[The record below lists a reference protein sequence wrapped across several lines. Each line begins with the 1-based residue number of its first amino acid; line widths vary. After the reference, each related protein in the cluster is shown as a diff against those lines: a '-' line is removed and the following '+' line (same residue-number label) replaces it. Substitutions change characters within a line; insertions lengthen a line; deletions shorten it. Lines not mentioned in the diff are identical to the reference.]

1 LVSFVN
7 QTNLNVKLSK
17 NLRGQA
23 GGHPKIWE
31 EMAHLAPP

>member
-1 LVSFVN
+1 
-7 QTNLNVKLSK
+7 VKLSK